1 MCSADTSLVQY
12 LVFHTGFYWEFSKRK
27 CKEIETADGKRRDEE
42 GCEMGVWV
50 VLSGGG
56 VGGGVVEGSVSVT
69 ENTALLLK
77 PFITG

>member
-1 MCSADTSLVQY
+1 
-12 LVFHTGFYWEFSKRK
+12 
-27 CKEIETADGKRRDEE
+27 
-42 GCEMGVWV
+42 MGVWV

-56 VGGGVVEGSVSVT
+56 VGGGGGVAEGSVSVT